1 MSRIRP
7 FGAVFLYGKIYFY
20 CVMKKCVILGIAASA
35 AVFAAPISLSDA
47 IAMAKANNSQI
58 KAERAKV
65 EMAESGQTE
74 ARSRFMPQLSL
85 TASVTK
91 INDPIYIDLGEIQ
104 QGLSGLAGGL
114 ASVGPAAVYSKAYI
128 DAYNK
133 AQAGYAQAYQGA
145 LLQGMSEEAAA
156 EFATQKLGGKSA
168 KEIAQESADQYEAD
182 TKQKLDGAKSQI
194 DDADFRM
201 KVQDDVFFN
210 ARLTA
215 IWPIF
220 TGFKIYSA
228 YDAAKEN
235 VNAKKAAFDMAQN
248 TILMD
253 VATKYF
259 TLRLAEELTVL
270 RESTK
275 KNLEEHLA
283 RSKKLEEGGQI
294 SKAERLR
301 AEVALAEAENALED
315 SYRDQTLARLA
326 LASLLH
332 TDTNITAITPVL
344 APEQTLAMD
353 EFKQLAMD
361 RHPGLRQL
369 RTERKRSQDAVS
381 AARADYFPTVALFAY
396 KELYTRDLTLLEP
409 DWAVGAKMQWDLFKG
424 GETRSKVSNAKA
436 LDRSLSSMEEQTMD
450 NIGLLVEK
458 RWREMEHAKS
468 RLESLK
474 KTRELAEEAHRSQ
487 TLAYEAG
494 LATGLDVVDAEL
506 ALSRLQVADLKAHY
520 DAVVAWLGLLEAS
533 GEVVNAGEMLKNVK
547 PVEETKVE
555 ESKPAEPAPAAVET
569 VPPAVET
576 VASDSTNAAASPS
589 TNVIAS
595 EAKQSTAADS
605 APADSAKAP
614 EAATPATP
622 AN

>member
-1 MSRIRP
+1 M
-7 FGAVFLYGKIYFY
+7 
-20 CVMKKCVILGIAASA
+20 GIAASA

-58 KAERAKV
+58 KAEKAKV
-65 EMAESGQTE
+65 EMAESGQSE

-91 INDPIYIDLGEIQ
+91 INDPIYIDLNQIRSGMIQ
-104 QGLSGLAGGL
+104 VHGAEAYQTYYNQYYSDYYKQYYEQAYEAARAKGADEATAMESAKLAADKAGDQAG
-114 ASVGPAAVYSKAYI
+114 SKAGKEAK
-128 DAYNK
+128 DK
-133 AQAGYAQAYQGA
+133 TVEK
-145 LLQGMSEEAAA
+145 LEESLPSF
-156 EFATQKLGGKSA
+156 EK
-168 KEIAQESADQYEAD
+168 
-182 TKQKLDGAKSQI
+182 
-194 DDADFRM
+194 

-332 TDTNITAITPVL
+332 TDTNITAVTPVM
-344 APEQTLAMD
+344 APEQTFSMED
-353 EFKQLAMD
+353 FKQLAMD

-381 AARADYFPTVALFAY
+381 AARADYYPTVALFAY
-396 KELYTRDLTLLEP
+396 KELYTRDLTILEP
-409 DWAVGAKMQWDLFKG
+409 DWAIGAKMQWDLFKG

-520 DAVVAWLGLLEAS
+520 DAVIAWLGLLEAS

-547 PVEETKVE
+547 PVEETKAE
-555 ESKPAEPAPAAVET
+555 EPKPAEPVAEPVAVPAAEPV
-569 VPPAVET
+569 
-576 VASDSTNAAASPS
+576 
-589 TNVIAS
+589 
-595 EAKQSTAADS
+595 ADS
-605 APADSAKAP
+605 AKVAEPAPADSAKTIAP
-614 EAATPATP
+614 ADTTAAP

>member
-1 MSRIRP
+1 
-7 FGAVFLYGKIYFY
+7 
-20 CVMKKCVILGIAASA
+20 MKKSLFLGIVASVSA
-35 AVFAAPISLSDA
+35 FAAPISLSDA

-65 EMAESGQTE
+65 DMAESGRTE

-104 QGLSGLAGGL
+104 QAMSGLAGGL
-114 ASVGPAAVYSKAYI
+114 ATVGPAAVYSKAYI

-133 AQAGYAQAYQGA
+133 AQAGYKQAYNGA
-145 LLQGMSEEAAA
+145 LAAGMTEEQANAFA
-156 EFATQKLGGKSA
+156 ESKVGGTA
-168 KEIAQESADQYEAD
+168 QEIAQKTADKYALESQ
-182 TKQKLDGAKSQI
+182 QKLETAQSQI

-220 TGFKIYSA
+220 TGLKIYSA

-344 APEQTLAMD
+344 APEQTFGMD

-533 GEVVNAGEMLKNVK
+533 GEVVNAGEMLKAVGSEQSAVSSEMNNEEKVAAS
-547 PVEETKVE
+547 VEAAAPTE
-555 ESKPAEPAPAAVET
+555 APAAND
-569 VPPAVET
+569 
-576 VASDSTNAAASPS
+576 AS
-589 TNVIAS
+589 NVIAS
-595 EAKQSTAADS
+595 EATQSTAADS
-605 APADSAKAP
+605 AQIAPASNDVIPAKAGISP
-614 EAATPATP
+614 EPAAATPA
-622 AN
+622 N

>member
-1 MSRIRP
+1 MKMCLVY
-7 FGAVFLYGKIYFY
+7 AV
-20 CVMKKCVILGIAASA
+20 AASV

-47 IAMAKANNSQI
+47 IAMAKAGNSQI
-58 KAERAKV
+58 KAEKAKV
-65 EMAESGQTE
+65 DMAESGQGE
-74 ARSRFMPQLSL
+74 AMSRFMPQLTLS
-85 TASVTK
+85 ASVTK

-104 QGLSGLAGGL
+104 QAMSGLAGGL
-114 ASVGPAAVYSKAYI
+114 ATVGPAAAYSKAYI
-128 DAYNK
+128 DAYNQ
-133 AQAGYAQAYQGA
+133 AQAGYTQAYNAAIANGLSPEQATALADSKVSVQG
-145 LLQGMSEEAAA
+145 
-156 EFATQKLGGKSA
+156 
-168 KEIAQESADQYEAD
+168 IAQQNADKYEAD
-182 TKQKLDGAKSQI
+182 AKQQLEGAKSQI

-315 SYRDQTLARLA
+315 SYRDQSLARLA

-332 TDTNITAITPVL
+332 TDTNLTAITPVM
-344 APEQTLAMD
+344 APDNMLSMD
-353 EFKQLAMD
+353 DFKQLALD

-381 AARADYFPTVALFAY
+381 AARGDYYPTVALFAY

-409 DWAVGAKMQWDLFKG
+409 DWAVGAKLQWDLFKG

-436 LDRSLSSMEEQTMD
+436 MDRSLSSMEEQTMD
-450 NIGLLVEK
+450 NIKLLVEK

-547 PVEETKVE
+547 PVEETKAE
-555 ESKPAEPAPAAVET
+555 EPAP
-569 VPPAVET
+569 
-576 VASDSTNAAASPS
+576 TNAPVAEP
-589 TNVIAS
+589 V
-595 EAKQSTAADS
+595 EV
-605 APADSAKAP
+605 PADSAKVSDEVTAEP
-614 EAATPATP
+614 VDSLTPKDSSVTSP
-622 AN
+622 LP

>member
-1 MSRIRP
+1 M
-7 FGAVFLYGKIYFY
+7 
-20 CVMKKCVILGIAASA
+20 
-35 AVFAAPISLSDA
+35 
-47 IAMAKANNSQI
+47 
-58 KAERAKV
+58 
-65 EMAESGQTE
+65 
-74 ARSRFMPQLSL
+74 
-85 TASVTK
+85 
-91 INDPIYIDLGEIQ
+91 
-104 QGLSGLAGGL
+104 
-114 ASVGPAAVYSKAYI
+114 
-128 DAYNK
+128 
-133 AQAGYAQAYQGA
+133 
-145 LLQGMSEEAAA
+145 
-156 EFATQKLGGKSA
+156 
-168 KEIAQESADQYEAD
+168 
-182 TKQKLDGAKSQI
+182 
-194 DDADFRM
+194 
-201 KVQDDVFFN
+201 
-210 ARLTA
+210 
-215 IWPIF
+215 
-220 TGFKIYSA
+220 
-228 YDAAKEN
+228 
-235 VNAKKAAFDMAQN
+235 
-248 TILMD
+248 
-253 VATKYF
+253 
-259 TLRLAEELTVL
+259 
-270 RESTK
+270 
-275 KNLEEHLA
+275 A

-344 APEQTLAMD
+344 APEQTLAME

-533 GEVVNAGEMLKNVK
+533 GEVVNAGEMLKNIK
-547 PVEETKVE
+547 PVEETKAE
-555 ESKPAEPAPAAVET
+555 EVKPAEPVAEPTAVPAAESNV
-569 VPPAVET
+569 
-576 VASDSTNAAASPS
+576 VANDSL
-589 TNVIAS
+589 NVIANP
-595 EAKQSTAADS
+595 EGVKQS
-605 APADSAKAP
+605 APADSAAP
-614 EAATPATP
+614 APVDTTAAP

>member
-1 MSRIRP
+1 
-7 FGAVFLYGKIYFY
+7 
-20 CVMKKCVILGIAASA
+20 MKKSLFLGIAASA

-58 KAERAKV
+58 KAEKAKV
-65 EMAESGQTE
+65 EMAESGQSE
-74 ARSRFMPQLSL
+74 ARSRFMPQFSL

-91 INDPIYIDLGEIQ
+91 INDPIYIDLNQIRSGMIQ
-104 QGLSGLAGGL
+104 VHGAEAYQTYYNQYYSDYYKQYYEQAYEAARAKGADEATAMESAKLAADKAGDQAG
-114 ASVGPAAVYSKAYI
+114 SKAGKEAK
-128 DAYNK
+128 DK
-133 AQAGYAQAYQGA
+133 TVEK
-145 LLQGMSEEAAA
+145 LEESLPSF
-156 EFATQKLGGKSA
+156 EK
-168 KEIAQESADQYEAD
+168 
-182 TKQKLDGAKSQI
+182 
-194 DDADFRM
+194 

-332 TDTNITAITPVL
+332 TDTNITAVTPVM
-344 APEQTLAMD
+344 APEQTFSMED
-353 EFKQLAMD
+353 FKQLAMD

-381 AARADYFPTVALFAY
+381 AARADYYPTVALFAY
-396 KELYTRDLTLLEP
+396 KELYTRDLTILEP
-409 DWAVGAKMQWDLFKG
+409 DWAIGAKMQWDLFKG

-520 DAVVAWLGLLEAS
+520 DAVIAWLGLLEAS

-547 PVEETKVE
+547 PVEETMAE
-555 ESKPAEPAPAAVET
+555 EPKPAEPVAEPVAVPAAEPV
-569 VPPAVET
+569 
-576 VASDSTNAAASPS
+576 
-589 TNVIAS
+589 
-595 EAKQSTAADS
+595 
-605 APADSAKAP
+605 ADSAKVAEPAP
-614 EAATPATP
+614 VDSAKTIAPADTTAAP

>member
-1 MSRIRP
+1 
-7 FGAVFLYGKIYFY
+7 
-20 CVMKKCVILGIAASA
+20 MKKCVILGIAASA

-58 KAERAKV
+58 KAEKAKV
-65 EMAESGQTE
+65 DMAESGQSE

-114 ASVGPAAVYSKAYI
+114 STVGPAGVYSKAYI

-133 AQAGYAQAYQGA
+133 AQAGYEQAYAGARAQGLSEAQANA
-145 LLQGMSEEAAA
+145 
-156 EFATQKLGGKSA
+156 FAQEKVGGTA
-168 KEIAQESADQYEAD
+168 QEIAQQTADKYAAD
-182 TKQKLDGAKSQI
+182 SKQQLDAAKAKI

-220 TGFKIYSA
+220 TGLKIYSA

-344 APEQTLAMD
+344 APEQTLAME

-589 TNVIAS
+589 TNVIANP
-595 EAKQSTAADS
+595 EGVKQSTAADS

-614 EAATPATP
+614 ETATPATP

>member
-1 MSRIRP
+1 M
-7 FGAVFLYGKIYFY
+7 
-20 CVMKKCVILGIAASA
+20 GIAASA

-58 KAERAKV
+58 KAEKAKV
-65 EMAESGQTE
+65 DMAESGQTE

-104 QGLSGLAGGL
+104 QAMSGLAGGL
-114 ASVGPAAVYSKAYI
+114 SSVGPAAVYSKAYI

-133 AQAGYAQAYQGA
+133 AQAGYEQAYNGA
-145 LLQGMSEEAAA
+145 LANGMTEDRAKA
-156 EFATQKLGGKSA
+156 FAQDRVGGSA
-168 KEIAQESADQYEAD
+168 QEIAQQTADKYAAD
-182 TKQKLDGAKSQI
+182 SKQQLDAAKAQI

-220 TGFKIYSA
+220 TGLKIYSA

-332 TDTNITAITPVL
+332 TDTNLTAVTPVM
-344 APEQTLAMD
+344 APEQTLAME

-436 LDRSLSSMEEQTMD
+436 LDRSLASMEEQTMD

-520 DAVVAWLGLLEAS
+520 DAVIAWLGLLEAS

-555 ESKPAEPAPAAVET
+555 DPKPAEPVVVPAAAPV
-569 VPPAVET
+569 
-576 VASDSTNAAASPS
+576 
-589 TNVIAS
+589 
-595 EAKQSTAADS
+595 ADS
-605 APADSAKAP
+605 AKVAEPVPADSAN
-614 EAATPATP
+614 AAVPADTTAAP

>member
-1 MSRIRP
+1 MEKS
-7 FGAVFLYGKIYFY
+7 L
-20 CVMKKCVILGIAASA
+20 VIGLAACA
-35 AVFAAPISLSDA
+35 AVYAAPITLSDA
-47 IAMAKANNSQI
+47 INMAKSGNSQI
-58 KAERAKV
+58 KAEKAKV
-65 EMAESGQTE
+65 DMAESGQSE
-74 ARSRFMPQLSL
+74 AFSRFMPQLSL
-85 TASVTK
+85 SASVTK
-91 INDPIYIDLGEIQ
+91 INDPIYIDLNQIRSGMIQ
-104 QGLSGLAGGL
+104 VHGAEAYQSY
-114 ASVGPAAVYSKAYI
+114 YSQYYSDYYKQYY
-128 DAYNK
+128 D
-133 AQAGYAQAYQGA
+133 QAYQAAVAQGA
-145 LLQGMSEEAAA
+145 DEATATATAKQAADKAGTQAGTKAGAEAKQQTEE
-156 EFATQKLGGKSA
+156 KLN
-168 KEIAQESADQYEAD
+168 EALPSFE
-182 TKQKLDGAKSQI
+182 K
-194 DDADFRM
+194 

-332 TDTNITAITPVL
+332 TDTNLTAVTPVM
-344 APEQTLAMD
+344 APEQTFDMED
-353 EFKQLAMD
+353 FKQLAMD

-381 AARADYFPTVALFAY
+381 AARADYYPTVALFAY
-396 KELYTRDLTLLEP
+396 KELYTRDLTILEP
-409 DWAVGAKMQWDLFKG
+409 EWAVGAKLQWDLFKG

-520 DAVVAWLGLLEAS
+520 DAVIAWLGLLEAS
-533 GEVVNAGEMLKNVK
+533 DEVVNAGEMINAVK
-547 PVEETKVE
+547 PVEETK
-555 ESKPAEPAPAAVET
+555 AEPAPMEAA
-569 VPPAVET
+569 PAEMP
-576 VASDSTNAAASPS
+576 A
-589 TNVIAS
+589 
-595 EAKQSTAADS
+595 
-605 APADSAKAP
+605 APADSAKALEP
-614 EAATPATP
+614 VSADTAAAPVDSAKTAAPADTAAAP

>member
-1 MSRIRP
+1 
-7 FGAVFLYGKIYFY
+7 
-20 CVMKKCVILGIAASA
+20 MKKSVLLGLATSV
-35 AVFAAPISLSDA
+35 AVSAAPISLSDA
-47 IAMAKANNSQI
+47 INMAKAGNSQI
-58 KAERAKV
+58 KAEKAKV
-65 EMAESGQTE
+65 DMAESGQSE
-74 ARSRFMPQLSL
+74 AFSRFMPQLTL

-91 INDPIYIDLGEIQ
+91 INDPIYIDLNQIRSGMIQ
-104 QGLSGLAGGL
+104 VHGAEAYQSY
-114 ASVGPAAVYSKAYI
+114 YSQYYSDYYKQYY
-128 DAYNK
+128 D
-133 AQAGYAQAYQGA
+133 QAYQAAITQGA
-145 LLQGMSEEAAA
+145 DEATAAA
-156 EFATQKLGGKSA
+156 TAQKA
-168 KEIAQESADQYEAD
+168 ADQAGTQAGTKAGAEAQ
-182 TKQKLDGAKSQI
+182 KQTEEKLNEALPSFEK
-194 DDADFRM
+194 

-235 VNAKKAAFDMAQN
+235 VNAKKSAFDMAQN

-275 KNLEEHLA
+275 KNLAEHLA
-283 RSKKLEEGGQI
+283 RSKKLEEGQI

-332 TDTNITAITPVL
+332 TDTNITAITPVM
-344 APEQTLAMD
+344 APEQTFGME
-353 EFKQLAMD
+353 EFKQLAID

-381 AARADYFPTVALFAY
+381 AARADYYPTVALFAY
-396 KELYTRDLTLLEP
+396 KELYTRDLTILEP
-409 DWAVGAKMQWDLFKG
+409 EWAVGAKLQWDLFKG

-506 ALSRLQVADLKAHY
+506 ALSRLQVADMKAHY
-520 DAVVAWLGLLEAS
+520 DAVIAWLGLLEAS

-547 PVEETKVE
+547 PVEEKSAEVSKPEDAKAE
-555 ESKPAEPAPAAVET
+555 EPKPAEPVTEPAAV
-569 VPPAVET
+569 PAAKSNV
-576 VASDSTNAAASPS
+576 VANDSL
-589 TNVIAS
+589 NVIANP
-595 EAKQSTAADS
+595 EGVKQSTAADS
-605 APADSAKAP
+605 VNTAPAP
-614 EAATPATP
+614 
-622 AN
+622 NH

>member
-1 MSRIRP
+1 M
-7 FGAVFLYGKIYFY
+7 
-20 CVMKKCVILGIAASA
+20 GIAASA

-58 KAERAKV
+58 KAEKAKV
-65 EMAESGQTE
+65 DMAESGQTE

-104 QGLSGLAGGL
+104 QAMSGLAGGL
-114 ASVGPAAVYSKAYI
+114 SSVGPAAVYSKAYI

-133 AQAGYAQAYQGA
+133 AQAGYEQAYNGALANGMTEAQAKA
-145 LLQGMSEEAAA
+145 
-156 EFATQKLGGKSA
+156 FAQDRVGGSA
-168 KEIAQESADQYEAD
+168 QEIAQQTADKYAAD
-182 TKQKLDGAKSQI
+182 SKQQLDAAKTQI

-220 TGFKIYSA
+220 TGLKIYSA

-259 TLRLAEELTVL
+259 TLRLAEELSVL

-332 TDTNITAITPVL
+332 TDTNLTAVTPVM
-344 APEQTLAMD
+344 APEQTLAME

-436 LDRSLSSMEEQTMD
+436 LDRSLASMEEQTMD

-547 PVEETKVE
+547 PVEEAKAE
-555 ESKPAEPAPAAVET
+555 EPKPAEAVTEPVAAP
-569 VPPAVET
+569 
-576 VASDSTNAAASPS
+576 VASDSTN
-589 TNVIAS
+589 VIANP
-595 EAKQSTAADS
+595 EGVKQSTGADS
-605 APADSAKAP
+605 ANVVAPVDSINTAPAP
-614 EAATPATP
+614 
-622 AN
+622 NH

>member
-1 MSRIRP
+1 M
-7 FGAVFLYGKIYFY
+7 
-20 CVMKKCVILGIAASA
+20 GIAASA

-58 KAERAKV
+58 KAEKAKV
-65 EMAESGQTE
+65 EMAESGQSE

-104 QGLSGLAGGL
+104 QAMSGLAGGL
-114 ASVGPAAVYSKAYI
+114 SSVGPAAVYSKAYI

-133 AQAGYAQAYQGA
+133 ALAGYEQAYNGALANGMTEAQAKA
-145 LLQGMSEEAAA
+145 
-156 EFATQKLGGKSA
+156 FAQDRVGGSA
-168 KEIAQESADQYEAD
+168 QEIAQQTADKYAAD
-182 TKQKLDGAKSQI
+182 SKQQLDAAKAQI

-220 TGFKIYSA
+220 TGLKIYSA

-332 TDTNITAITPVL
+332 TDTNLTAVTPVM
-344 APEQTLAMD
+344 APEQTLAME

-436 LDRSLSSMEEQTMD
+436 LDRSLASMEEQTMD

-555 ESKPAEPAPAAVET
+555 DPKPAEPVVAPAAAPVADSAKVAEPAPA
-569 VPPAVET
+569 
-576 VASDSTNAAASPS
+576 DSANAP
-589 TNVIAS
+589 
-595 EAKQSTAADS
+595 
-605 APADSAKAP
+605 APADTT
-614 EAATPATP
+614 AAP

>member
-1 MSRIRP
+1 MEKFI
-7 FGAVFLYGKIYFY
+7 FIGA
-20 CVMKKCVILGIAASA
+20 MKKSLFLGIVASVSA
-35 AVFAAPISLSDA
+35 FAAPISLSDA

-65 EMAESGQTE
+65 DMAESGRTE

-104 QGLSGLAGGL
+104 QAMSGLAGGL
-114 ASVGPAAVYSKAYI
+114 ATVGPAAVYSKAYI

-133 AQAGYAQAYQGA
+133 AQAGYKQAYNGA
-145 LLQGMSEEAAA
+145 LAAGMTEEQANAFA
-156 EFATQKLGGKSA
+156 ESKVGGTA
-168 KEIAQESADQYEAD
+168 QEIAQKTADKYALETQ
-182 TKQKLDGAKSQI
+182 QKLETAQSQI

-220 TGFKIYSA
+220 TGLKIYSA

-332 TDTNITAITPVL
+332 TDTNITAITPVM
-344 APEQTLAMD
+344 APEQTYGMD

-520 DAVVAWLGLLEAS
+520 DAVIAWLGLLEAS
-533 GEVVNAGEMLKNVK
+533 GEVANAGEMLKAVGSEQSAVSSEMNNEEKVAAS
-547 PVEETKVE
+547 VEAAAPTE
-555 ESKPAEPAPAAVET
+555 APAAND
-569 VPPAVET
+569 
-576 VASDSTNAAASPS
+576 AS
-589 TNVIAS
+589 NVIAS
-595 EAKQSTAADS
+595 EATQSTAADS
-605 APADSAKAP
+605 AQIAPASNDVIPAKAGISP
-614 EAATPATP
+614 EPAAATPA
-622 AN
+622 N

>member
-1 MSRIRP
+1 M
-7 FGAVFLYGKIYFY
+7 
-20 CVMKKCVILGIAASA
+20 GIAASA

-58 KAERAKV
+58 KAEKAKV
-65 EMAESGQTE
+65 EMAESGQSE

-104 QGLSGLAGGL
+104 QAMSGLAGGL
-114 ASVGPAAVYSKAYI
+114 SSVGPAAVYSKAYI

-133 AQAGYAQAYQGA
+133 AQAGYEQAYNGA
-145 LLQGMSEEAAA
+145 LANGMTEDRAKA
-156 EFATQKLGGKSA
+156 FAQDRVGGSA
-168 KEIAQESADQYEAD
+168 QEIAQQTADKYAAD
-182 TKQKLDGAKSQI
+182 SKQQLDAAKAQI

-220 TGFKIYSA
+220 TGLKIYSA

-332 TDTNITAITPVL
+332 TDTNLTAVTPVM
-344 APEQTLAMD
+344 APEQTLAME

-436 LDRSLSSMEEQTMD
+436 LDRSLASMEEQTMD

-547 PVEETKVE
+547 PVEEKTAEVSKPE
-555 ESKPAEPAPAAVET
+555 EPKPAEPVAVPVAAPV
-569 VPPAVET
+569 
-576 VASDSTNAAASPS
+576 
-589 TNVIAS
+589 
-595 EAKQSTAADS
+595 ADS
-605 APADSAKAP
+605 AKVAEPVPADSANAP
-614 EAATPATP
+614 VPADTTAAP

>member
-1 MSRIRP
+1 MRKSL
-7 FGAVFLYGKIYFY
+7 F
-20 CVMKKCVILGIAASA
+20 LGIVASVSA
-35 AVFAAPISLSDA
+35 FAAPISLSDA
-47 IAMAKANNSQI
+47 ISMAKANNSQI

-65 EMAESGQTE
+65 DMAESGQTE

-91 INDPIYIDLGEIQ
+91 INDPIYIDLGQIQ
-104 QGLSGLAGGL
+104 QGLSGLADGL
-114 ASVGPAAVYSKAYI
+114 ATVGPAAVYSKAYI

-133 AQAGYAQAYQGA
+133 AQAGYEQAYNGALAQGMTEAQANA
-145 LLQGMSEEAAA
+145 
-156 EFATQKLGGKSA
+156 FAQDRLGGTA
-168 KEIAQESADQYEAD
+168 QEIAQQTADKYAAD
-182 TKQKLDGAKSQI
+182 SKQQLDAAKAQI

-220 TGFKIYSA
+220 TGLKIYSA

-332 TDTNITAITPVL
+332 TDTNITAITPVM
-344 APEQTLAMD
+344 APEQTYGME

-533 GEVVNAGEMLKNVK
+533 GEVVNAGEMLKSVK
-547 PVEETKVE
+547 PVEETKAE
-555 ESKPAEPAPAAVET
+555 EPAPANAPVAEPVAAPVE
-569 VPPAVET
+569 VPAAPV
-576 VASDSTNAAASPS
+576 DSTKAAE
-589 TNVIAS
+589 V
-595 EAKQSTAADS
+595 
-605 APADSAKAP
+605 PADSAKAP
-614 EAATPATP
+614 EAATPAAP